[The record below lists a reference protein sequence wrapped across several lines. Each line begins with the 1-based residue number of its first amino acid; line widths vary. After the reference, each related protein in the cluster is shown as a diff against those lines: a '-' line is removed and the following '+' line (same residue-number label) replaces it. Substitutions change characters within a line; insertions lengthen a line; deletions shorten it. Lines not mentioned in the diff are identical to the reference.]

1 MLDEPTLEWL
11 TTCVLD
17 AITEGEAVES
27 AALLFLLRRY
37 VATDRRDL
45 GDALGSALATALS
58 RPANRTVEDR
68 AGWLT
73 LFAETSALSNDERI
87 VAAAADL
94 VSDLRSEWSRTNQVD
109 EVSYA
114 VDVCLTAEGDYMT
127 PELVSAAIDEL
138 ERVVSAAYRPGEG
151 VAHAVDKPNGERGR
165 LSDQVRAASA
175 LLSAFARSGR
185 LPYSMLAEELMRFAR
200 RALWDDEAGGF
211 FERDAT
217 TSVSTGAADR
227 TKPFILNCEAARVL
241 CRLDALHRDPEYQ
254 KVAVVV
260 DASNYARDAQH
271 TLMSQAADLRRRG
284 SGAAMYGIA
293 LSEWLNRSC

>member
-1 MLDEPTLEWL
+1 MLDRRTLEWL

-17 AITEGEAVES
+17 AIARGEAVES
-27 AALLFLLRRY
+27 TALLFLLRRY

-45 GDALGSALATALS
+45 GDALGSALAMALS
-58 RPANRTVEDR
+58 RSANSTVEDR

-87 VAAAADL
+87 AAAAADL
-94 VSDLRSEWSRTNQVD
+94 VSDLRSEWSKTNQVD
-109 EVSYA
+109 EASYS
-114 VDVCLTAEGDYMT
+114 VDVCLTTEGDFMT

-151 VAHAVDKPNGERGR
+151 VAHGVAKPNAERGR

-185 LPYSMLAEELMRFAR
+185 LPYSMLAEELMQFAR
-200 RALWDDEAGGF
+200 RTLWDDEAGGF
-211 FERDAT
+211 FDRDAT
-217 TSVSTGAADR
+217 KSVSTGDADR
-227 TKPFILNCEAARVL
+227 EKPFVLNCEAARVL

-254 KVAVVV
+254 KVAVIAE
-260 DASNYARDAQH
+260 ASNYARDAER
-271 TLMSQAADLRRRG
+271 TLLSQTANLRRRG

-293 LSEWLNRSC
+293 LTEWLNRS